1 MDLGLSGKVVAV
13 TGGSRGI
20 GRRLA
25 ETLAGEGAVVAI
37 AARSP
42 QELGETHAVIEAK
55 GGRCLAYACD
65 LSEPGEAAS
74 FIATVAE
81 VCGRVDALVCN
92 AGQGGAGALLESARE
107 AWEAGFALNL
117 FHAVEALQAAAPL
130 MAAHGGGA
138 ALFVSSISG
147 EKPVATGWHYGAA
160 KAALIHAA
168 RSLALELAPQKIR
181 VNAIAP
187 GSTRFEGGGWA
198 RRSVE
203 DPGRF
208 EAFLHSEFPLGR
220 LAQAE
225 EIADVAA
232 FLLSPRAGWI
242 NGAVIPVDGGQGRPS
257 W

>member
-1 MDLGLSGKVVAV
+1 MDLRFSGKVVAV

-20 GRRLA
+20 GLA
-25 ETLAGEGAVVAI
+25 VAAALASEGASLAI

-42 QELGETHAVIEAK
+42 TDLASAHRTIEAA

-65 LSEPGEAAS
+65 LARPGEAAG
-74 FIATVAE
+74 FIDAVTE
-81 VCGRVDALVCN
+81 TFGRLDGLVCN
-92 AGQGGAGALLESARE
+92 AGTATGGGLLESRRE
-107 AWEAGFALNL
+107 EWEASFALNL
-117 FHAVEALQAAAPL
+117 FHAVEALQTGVPALRASR
-130 MAAHGGGA
+130 GC

-147 EKPVATGWHYGAA
+147 RKPVETRWHYASA

-168 RSLALELAPQKIR
+168 RSLALELAEEGIR

-187 GSTRFEGGGWA
+187 GSTLFDGGGWA

-203 DPGRF
+203 DARRF
-208 EAFLHSEFPLGR
+208 EAFVARELPAGR
-220 LAQAE
+220 LATPQ
-225 EIADVAA
+225 EIADVAT
-232 FLLSPRAGWI
+232 FLLSERASWI